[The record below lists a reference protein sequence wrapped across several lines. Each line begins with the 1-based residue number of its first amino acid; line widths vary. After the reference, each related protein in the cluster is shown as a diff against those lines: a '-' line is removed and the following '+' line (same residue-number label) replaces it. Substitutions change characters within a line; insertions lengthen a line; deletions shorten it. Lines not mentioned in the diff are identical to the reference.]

1 MATGQQDYLENI
13 KVEFHRISK
22 HCELL
27 FFPDF
32 FFFFD
37 PLKMVHGPFK
47 SEWQTGLGIGPWILS
62 DAVDLKMVK
71 C

>member
-1 MATGQQDYLENI
+1 MAISQKDYLENI

-32 FFFFD
+32 FFFN
-37 PLKMVHGPFK
+37 PLKMVHRPFK
-47 SEWQTGLGIGPWILS
+47 DEWQTGLGLGPWILT